1 MLTKSAIG
9 NLVNRYRAVLTKCH
23 LINAFGSLAVA
34 SMFVLGSAGMA
45 AGGTSI
51 NLSNITNNKTY
62 SPVTPKSDTTGYEVT
77 ITGGTYNRI
86 FGVNPTGNYTAKENT
101 LFVQGGTYDGP
112 PPIAG
117 AACVKRL
124 IDEKTKTIYLENN
137 KIIVKNFIADS
148 EYGLDA
154 YGALGQGASASHNTV
169 ELIMSEGEIASA
181 IGATINNGGKAEH
194 NKVIYK
200 GGGSAQYLLGARL
213 NYDSNIEDY
222 IAQNNEVTMN
232 SGTVTEHIAG
242 AESRGR
248 SSANLNI
255 VEIKG
260 GTAERIYGGYSYY
273 GSADENSIDISGD
286 ARVKRHIA
294 GGMGG
299 TSAIKNKITISGEP
313 KLNNVE
319 IYGGAFFEDHNKP
332 ATSNPAS
339 PTSDFRTGNTL
350 NIKTSGLTAKNI
362 YNFDTINF
370 TVASKVRPGDKP
382 LLELKGGG
390 ETDLTDVAVG
400 VTVEPRTD
408 VLKKGDRIHLLK
420 NDSNLVGEAKG
431 EVDSI
436 PYGNFVTYDFALD
449 QTQTTLDL
457 EVVNASTTPQAKSL
471 SEGRT
476 AMLAFVNQGAELIAE
491 RGMEAARQE
500 ALEGSLTP
508 FLAGQGGKSRY
519 DTGSHVDVTG
529 FSLIA
534 GLTSAKK
541 TEIGTATMAAFF
553 ESGWADYDAHNSFA
567 SAASVNADG
576 NTRYYGGGLLA
587 HMAFP
592 DFGPGHAYAETSLRT
607 GWAETDYHSGD
618 LRDSFGNTAAYD
630 SGSAYYGA
638 HFGLGYEWKLSDVS
652 ALDFY
657 AKYFWTHQEG
667 DHVRVMSDP
676 IHFESADSHRSRFGV
691 RYEHEFKTDGM
702 VVKPFIGAA
711 YEYEYDGDVA
721 GTAYGFAMD
730 KPSLRGG
737 TGAGELGVTLKS
749 SENSA
754 FSLNLSVQGYTGTRE
769 GVSGSFLLNYRF

>member
-1 MLTKSAIG
+1 MLTKGAIG
-9 NLVNRYRAVLTKCH
+9 NLVNQYKAVLKKCR
-23 LINAFGSLAVA
+23 LINVFGSLAVA
-34 SMFVLGSAGMA
+34 SMLVLGSAGMA
-45 AGGTSI
+45 AGATIIAPSDTITDDFTGGKGNLVVYKTSSSDI
-51 NLSNITNNKTY
+51 SNETLKVEGGKQLYRVYTASATKDGDTHHNKMIATGGKFVGNSLVCAGNSQMGRVYNNITIARNTNTFNLNAGISEKGDVEYNELHIEGTARVSDSAIAGQTKVNKKLQFNKVIYAGTGDSYIGLIHGGRLLNADAGTVNNN
-62 SPVTPKSDTTGYEVT
+62 SIEVRSGEVDTIYGGTVVGSGSATKNDILITGGTVDTIHGGYVDSWGTADENTIT
-77 ITGGTYNRI
+77 ITGGSIKNLI
-86 FGVNPTGNYTAKENT
+86 I
-101 LFVQGGTYDGP
+101 GGITHGTSDT
-112 PPIAG
+112 
-117 AACVKRL
+117 
-124 IDEKTKTIYLENN
+124 D
-137 KIIVKNFIADS
+137 
-148 EYGLDA
+148 
-154 YGALGQGASASHNTV
+154 H
-169 ELIMSEGEIASA
+169 A
-181 IGATINNGGKAEH
+181 IG
-194 NKVIYK
+194 
-200 GGGSAQYLLGARL
+200 
-213 NYDSNIEDY
+213 
-222 IAQNNEVTMN
+222 
-232 SGTVTEHIAG
+232 
-242 AESRGR
+242 
-248 SSANLNI
+248 
-255 VEIKG
+255 
-260 GTAERIYGGYSYY
+260 
-273 GSADENSIDISGD
+273 
-286 ARVKRHIA
+286 
-294 GGMGG
+294 
-299 TSAIKNKITISGEP
+299 NKITIAGSP
-313 KLNNVE
+313 DLSNAS
-319 IYGGAFFEDHNKP
+319 IYGGDGP
-332 ATSNPAS
+332 AGA
-339 PTSDFRTGNTL
+339 DFRTGNTL
-350 NIKTSGLTAKNI
+350 NIKTSGLIAKNI

-370 TVASKVRPGDKP
+370 TVASKVRPGET
-382 LLELKGGG
+382 LLKLNGGD
-390 ETDLTDVAVG
+390 ETDLTDVAVS

-721 GTAYGFAMD
+721 GTAYGFTMD
-730 KPSLRGG
+730 KPCLRGG
-737 TGAGELGVTLKS
+737 TGAGELGMTLKS

>member
-1 MLTKSAIG
+1 MLTKGAIG
-9 NLVNRYRAVLTKCH
+9 NLVNRYKAVLKKCH
-23 LINAFGSLAVA
+23 LINVFGSLAVA
-34 SMFVLGSAGMA
+34 SMLVLGSAGMA
-45 AGGTSI
+45 AGET
-51 NLSNITNNKTY
+51 
-62 SPVTPKSDTTGYEVT
+62 YEVEFKDKNEPTTSLHANKSLTDEPISWVNLT
-77 ITGGTYNRI
+77 ITGGTYHRV
-86 FGVNPTGNYTAKENT
+86 GAVTASKTKVCYNT
-101 LFVQGGTYDGP
+101 LLVQGGKY
-112 PPIAG
+112 
-117 AACVKRL
+117 VHK
-124 IDEKTKTIYLENN
+124 Y
-137 KIIVKNFIADS
+137 DS
-148 EYGLDA
+148 EGRVSAVAIAYSALSKNGEINNNTTIIEKISVYDA
-154 YGALGQGASASHNTV
+154 YGALADNSSSQYNK
-169 ELIMSEGEIASA
+169 LEIRETAQNIDSA
-181 IGATINNGGKAEH
+181 IGAAHNNDGDAKFNSAIFTGGK
-194 NKVIYK
+194 NSKVEN
-200 GGGSAQYLLGARL
+200 LLGARM
-213 NYDSNIEDY
+213 NGTGNAIGNS
-222 IAQNNEVTMN
+222 ATMN
-232 SGTVTEHIAG
+232 SGNATFIAG
-242 AESRGR
+242 GKARKNAGY
-248 SSANLNI
+248 ANENI
-255 VEIKG
+255 VNMNG
-260 GTAERIYGGYSYY
+260 GQAVNIYGGLAKNPQK
-273 GSADENSIDISGD
+273 GEANKNKVFIN
-286 ARVKRHIA
+286 
-294 GGMGG
+294 GG
-299 TSAIKNKITISGEP
+299 TVSTYIVGGAGKIKATANEVTISGKP
-313 KLNNVE
+313 TIKDAK
-319 IYGGAFFEDHNKP
+319 IYGGAFFKDDN
-332 ATSNPAS
+332 ALDISDSVS

-370 TVASKVRPGDKP
+370 TVASKVHPGDKP

-408 VLKKGDRIHLLK
+408 VLKKGDRIHLLR

-431 EVDSI
+431 EVASI

-529 FSLIA
+529 FYLIA
-534 GLTSAKK
+534 GLTSARK

-553 ESGWADYDAHNSFA
+553 ESSWADYDAHNSFA

-667 DHVRVMSDP
+667 DHVRVMNDP

-721 GTAYGFAMD
+721 GTAYGFTMD

>member
-1 MLTKSAIG
+1 MLTKGAIG
-9 NLVNRYRAVLTKCH
+9 NLVNRYRAVLKKCR
-23 LINAFGSLAVA
+23 LINVFGSLAVV
-34 SMFVLGSAGMA
+34 SMLVLGSAGMA
-45 AGGTSI
+45 AGAVEYTAISPGD
-51 NLSNITNNKTY
+51 TY
-62 SPVTPKSDTTGYEVT
+62 KESTHYTQATIGDVSGVELT
-77 ITGGTYNRI
+77 ITGGTYYRI
-86 FGVNPTGNYTAKENT
+86 GAVQTTNGKAYNNSTYVYGGQYTVKGSEGFGFITSALATKGEVRNN
-101 LFVQGGTYDGP
+101 
-112 PPIAG
+112 
-117 AACVKRL
+117 
-124 IDEKTKTIYLENN
+124 KTKIEN
-137 KIIVKNFIADS
+137 IDAF
-148 EYGLDA
+148 DA
-154 YGALGQGASASHNTV
+154 YGALGVNSKAYNNTLQVKEINGDLDSA
-169 ELIMSEGEIASA
+169 L
-181 IGATINNGGKAEH
+181 GATLNGTAYAENNSVTYSGNE
-194 NKVIYK
+194 NCTIVNMI
-200 GGGSAQYLLGARL
+200 GARL
-213 NYDSNIEDY
+213 TGSGTSYNKNKACYNSAKLISGIVTYLKGARVGTGDAISNNAIIEGGQAYDIYGGQSFKGS
-222 IAQNNEVTMN
+222 ATGNNVFITG
-232 SGTVTEHIAG
+232 GTVTNSI
-242 AESRGR
+242 
-248 SSANLNI
+248 I
-255 VEIKG
+255 G
-260 GTAERIYGGYSYY
+260 GEGTVKAINNTIIISGSPDLSNASIYGGN
-273 GSADENSIDISGD
+273 GP
-286 ARVKRHIA
+286 A
-294 GGMGG
+294 G
-299 TSAIKNKITISGEP
+299 A
-313 KLNNVE
+313 
-319 IYGGAFFEDHNKP
+319 
-332 ATSNPAS
+332 
-339 PTSDFRTGNTL
+339 DFRTGNTL

-370 TVASKVRPGDKP
+370 TVASKVHPGDKP

-390 ETDLTDVAVG
+390 ETDLTDVAVS
-400 VTVEPRTD
+400 VTVEPRSD
-408 VLKKGDRIHLLK
+408 LLKKGDRIHLLK
-420 NDSNLVGEAKG
+420 NDSNLVGEARG
-431 EVDSI
+431 EVASI

-491 RGMEAARQE
+491 RGIEAARQE

-638 HFGLGYEWKLSDVS
+638 HFGLGYEWTLSDVS

>member
-1 MLTKSAIG
+1 MNGGLVEKVYGALTKNPTKG
-9 NLVNRYRAVLTKCH
+9 EAVENKVF
-23 LINAFGSLAVA
+23 IN
-34 SMFVLGSAGMA
+34 
-45 AGGTSI
+45 GGT
-51 NLSNITNNKTY
+51 
-62 SPVTPKSDTTGYEVT
+62 VTTFIVGGAGKVKATGNEVT
-77 ITGGTYNRI
+77 IR
-86 FGVNPTGNYTAKENT
+86 
-101 LFVQGGTYDGP
+101 
-112 PPIAG
+112 
-117 AACVKRL
+117 
-124 IDEKTKTIYLENN
+124 
-137 KIIVKNFIADS
+137 
-148 EYGLDA
+148 
-154 YGALGQGASASHNTV
+154 
-169 ELIMSEGEIASA
+169 
-181 IGATINNGGKAEH
+181 GKAP
-194 NKVIYK
+194 
-200 GGGSAQYLLGARL
+200 
-213 NYDSNIEDY
+213 
-222 IAQNNEVTMN
+222 M
-232 SGTVTEHIAG
+232 
-242 AESRGR
+242 
-248 SSANLNI
+248 
-255 VEIKG
+255 IKE
-260 GTAERIYGGYSYY
+260 A
-273 GSADENSIDISGD
+273 
-286 ARVKRHIA
+286 
-294 GGMGG
+294 
-299 TSAIKNKITISGEP
+299 
-313 KLNNVE
+313 L
-319 IYGGAFFEDHNKP
+319 IYGGAFFEDHDDLRL
-332 ATSNPAS
+332 SDPAS
-339 PTSDFRTGNTL
+339 PSSDFRTGNTL

-400 VTVEPRTD
+400 VTVEPRSD
-408 VLKKGDRIHLLK
+408 LLKKGDRIPLLK
-420 NDSNLVGEAKG
+420 NDSNLFGEAKG

-457 EVVNASTTPQAKSL
+457 EVVNVSTTPQAKSL

-702 VVKPFIGAA
+702 VVKPFVGVA
-711 YEYEYDGDVA
+711 YEYEFDGEVS
-721 GTAYGFAMD
+721 GTAYGLGMD
-730 KPSLRGG
+730 KPELKGG
-737 TGAGELGVTLKS
+737 TGIGEVGVTFLPTVD
-749 SENSA
+749 SA
-754 FSLNLSVQGYTGTRE
+754 FALDLGVQGYTGERE
-769 GVSGSFLLNYRF
+769 GVTGSFMLKYKF